1 MVLGFE
7 TVDESRARVRNR
19 ELSVGM
25 TADMNTHV
33 CSGRWTS
40 CRSRAPRELLIG
52 VAGGRDS
59 VQRDAESWSG
69 RQ

>member
-1 MVLGFE
+1 MVLEFE

-19 ELSVGM
+19 ELSVSM

-33 CSGRWTS
+33 CSERWTN

-52 VAGGRDS
+52 VGR
-59 VQRDAESWSG
+59 E
-69 RQ
+69 